1 MASAS
6 RPARS
11 VDKTPGMSIHP
22 IELSTR
28 LIDTGAL
35 DTPPNRVT
43 HELSELAD
51 GVALIESF
59 SHVLVVD
66 SDDGLIAFDSSSAHS
81 GPAVVESLRTWSDDA
96 VHTIVYTHGHADH
109 VGGSRTFA
117 ASAEARGEPIP
128 RVLGHDRIDARF
140 DRYEYTAG
148 YNRIINMRQFGG
160 AAKAAGVALD
170 AGFLPR
176 GTLRPDVTYEHE
188 LRESIGGVDVEYH
201 HCKGETDDH
210 TWTWLPQH
218 KMISAGDQ
226 FIWNFPN
233 CGNPQKVQRYP
244 VEWAESLRA
253 MIAAEPELFVPAH
266 GLPIA
271 GRDRI
276 RTCLDTVASTLET
289 LVAEVIAAMNTGA
302 YLDEIVHSVTVPEAA
317 LELPY
322 LRPLYDEPEFV
333 IRNVWRMFGGWW
345 DGNPARLKPASDAA
359 IGCEIA
365 RLAGGV
371 DALIVRASEL
381 SGSGDHRLA
390 CQVIEYAAAAE
401 PESHA
406 VHEARSTIYAARRAV
421 ETSLMAKGIFKSA
434 QADSDLV
441 VTGEVPPV
449 NMVFA
454 IGE

>member
-1 MASAS
+1 
-6 RPARS
+6 
-11 VDKTPGMSIHP
+11 MSEHP
-22 IELSTR
+22 IELSSR
-28 LIDTGAL
+28 LIDTGVV

-43 HELSELAD
+43 QELSELAD
-51 GVALIESF
+51 GVALVESF

-66 SDDGLIAFDSSSAHS
+66 SGDGLIAFDSSGAAS
-81 GPAVVESLRTWSDDA
+81 GRAVVESIRSWSDDPI
-96 VHTIVYTHGHADH
+96 HTIVYTHGHADH
-109 VGGSRTFA
+109 VGGSRAFA
-117 ASAEARGEPIP
+117 ASAEARGERLP
-128 RVLGHDRIDARF
+128 RVLGHERVEDRF

-160 AAKAAGVALD
+160 AAKAAGTATD
-170 AGFLPR
+170 APFLPA
-176 GTLRPDVTYEHE
+176 GTLRPDVTYGEHLTE
-188 LRESIGGVDVEYH
+188 QVGDVSLAYH
-201 HCKGETDDH
+201 HCLGETDDH
-210 TWTWLPQH
+210 TWTWLPEQR
-218 KMISAGDQ
+218 MISAGDQ

-253 MIAAEPELFVPAH
+253 MVALEPELFVPAH

-271 GRDRI
+271 GVDRI
-276 RTCLDTVASTLET
+276 RTCLETVASTLET
-289 LVAEVIAAMNTGA
+289 LVAQVIEAMNSGA
-302 YLDEIVHSVTVPEAA
+302 GLDEIVQTVSVPAA
-317 LELPY
+317 TLELAY

-333 IRNVWRMFGGWW
+333 IRNIWRLFGGWW
-345 DGNPARLKPASDAA
+345 DGNPARLKPAADAA
-359 IGCEIA
+359 IGAEVA
-365 RLAGGV
+365 RLAGGIDV
-371 DALIVRASEL
+371 LVERAIEL

-406 VHEARSTIYAARRAV
+406 VHEARSVIYAARRSV

-441 VTGEVPPV
+441 VTGEIPPV
-449 NMVFA
+449 NMVLA